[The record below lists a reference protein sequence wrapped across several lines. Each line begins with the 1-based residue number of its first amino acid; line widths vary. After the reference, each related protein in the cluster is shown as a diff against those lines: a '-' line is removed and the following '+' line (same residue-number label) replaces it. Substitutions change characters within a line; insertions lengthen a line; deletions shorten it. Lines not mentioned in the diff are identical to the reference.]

1 MKRGRG
7 KPEPGNLLEGITVN
21 TGKCLKIIIMKNLRE
36 RQAVQLF
43 FKMRAGHADRRKHAG
58 YTFSGR

>member
-1 MKRGRG
+1 
-7 KPEPGNLLEGITVN
+7 
-21 TGKCLKIIIMKNLRE
+21 MKNLRE
-36 RQAVQLF
+36 RQAVPLF